1 MYYLLSHLTYQRMQS
16 PFKKCPATSRH
27 RQGLLACGDQ
37 SPAHVASQRPAP
49 YDPTQD
55 GLPRPGPPRLT
66 RGLCIRVSEKRGHGP
81 RETRAPRN
89 TCPPDSHRLSG
100 FASGRK
106 PLPPVF
112 TSVCSDEGLLIW
124 TVTTRPGEGTVSQGG
139 RCAWA
144 ALNPASRSTP
154 QFHSARLGP
163 ASVRVH
169 TCARACERR
178 AGTRGSLP
186 LAAGASSKAVGSGA
200 TRARS
205 PAPRQREASPRGVG
219 SPPGPG
225 NPAPLAIGRHPQ
237 TPRERG
243 GVRGSGPP
251 VPRSGPPA
259 RPGSVSRLSSQTRRQ
274 QVLAVRGARG
284 AGRVSLFNAEP
295 IASRRSSRT
304 V

>member
-1 MYYLLSHLTYQRMQS
+1 MPSHKPPSSGTSGLRGSVT
-16 PFKKCPATSRH
+16 CPR
-27 RQGLLACGDQ
+27 GK
-37 SPAHVASQRPAP
+37 PAPRALRPHTGRPAAARASP
-49 YDPTQD
+49 SDTRPLHP
-55 GLPRPGPPRLT
+55 GLGEPRT
-66 RGLCIRVSEKRGHGP
+66 RTS
-81 RETRAPRN
+81 RN

-100 FASGRK
+100 FTSGRK

-186 LAAGASSKAVGSGA
+186 LAARASSKAVGSGA
-200 TRARS
+200 TPAPS
-205 PAPRQREASPRGVG
+205 PVPRQREASPRGVG
-219 SPPGPG
+219 SPPGPV
-225 NPAPLAIGRHPQ
+225 
-237 TPRERG
+237 TPRPSPSVATHR
-243 GVRGSGPP
+243 
-251 VPRSGPPA
+251 
-259 RPGSVSRLSSQTRRQ
+259 RPESE
-274 QVLAVRGARG
+274 GA
-284 AGRVSLFNAEP
+284 
-295 IASRRSSRT
+295 
-304 V
+304 

>member
-1 MYYLLSHLTYQRMQS
+1 MPSHKPPSSGTSGLRGSVT
-16 PFKKCPATSRH
+16 CPR
-27 RQGLLACGDQ
+27 GK
-37 SPAHVASQRPAP
+37 PAPRALRPHTGRPAAARASP
-49 YDPTQD
+49 SDTRPLHP
-55 GLPRPGPPRLT
+55 GLGEPRT
-66 RGLCIRVSEKRGHGP
+66 R
-81 RETRAPRN
+81 TWRN

-100 FASGRK
+100 FTSGRK
-106 PLPPVF
+106 PLPPIF

-243 GVRGSGPP
+243 GVRGSGAPGAAQRA
-251 VPRSGPPA
+251 PRTAGLREQTVVTDAEAAGP
-259 RPGSVSRLSSQTRRQ
+259 
-274 QVLAVRGARG
+274 RGARG
-284 AGRVSLFNAEP
+284 AGCVSLFNAEP
-295 IASRRSSRT
+295 IASCRSSPT

>member
-1 MYYLLSHLTYQRMQS
+1 MQS

-55 GLPRPGPPRLT
+55 GLPRLGPPRLT
-66 RGLCIRVSEKRGHGP
+66 RGLCIRVSENRGHGP
-81 RETRAPRN
+81 RETRAHP
-89 TCPPDSHRLSG
+89 TPTDSQGSLQAGSRC
-100 FASGRK
+100 
-106 PLPPVF
+106 PPVF

-284 AGRVSLFNAEP
+284 ACHFLTRSRSRHTARHAPCDVSTP
-295 IASRRSSRT
+295 
-304 V
+304 

>member
-1 MYYLLSHLTYQRMQS
+1 MPSHKPPSSGTSGLRGSVT
-16 PFKKCPATSRH
+16 CPR
-27 RQGLLACGDQ
+27 GK
-37 SPAHVASQRPAP
+37 PAPRALRPHTGRPAAARASP
-49 YDPTQD
+49 SDTRPLHP
-55 GLPRPGPPRLT
+55 GLGEPRT
-66 RGLCIRVSEKRGHGP
+66 RTS
-81 RETRAPRN
+81 RN

-178 AGTRGSLP
+178 AGTRGSCRSLP
-186 LAAGASSKAVGSGA
+186 ERRLKLWGLG
-200 TRARS
+200 
-205 PAPRQREASPRGVG
+205 PRGLG
-219 SPPGPG
+219 LPPRDRER
-225 NPAPLAIGRHPQ
+225 RHPVGWALRRGPV
-237 TPRERG
+237 TPRPSPSVATHR
-243 GVRGSGPP
+243 
-251 VPRSGPPA
+251 
-259 RPGSVSRLSSQTRRQ
+259 RPESE
-274 QVLAVRGARG
+274 GA
-284 AGRVSLFNAEP
+284 
-295 IASRRSSRT
+295 
-304 V
+304 

>member
-1 MYYLLSHLTYQRMQS
+1 MQS

-66 RGLCIRVSEKRGHGP
+66 RGLCIRVSENRGHGP
-81 RETRAPRN
+81 RETRAHP
-89 TCPPDSHRLSG
+89 TPTDSQGSLQAGSRC
-100 FASGRK
+100 
-106 PLPPVF
+106 PPVF

-178 AGTRGSLP
+178 AGTRGSCRSLP
-186 LAAGASSKAVGSGA
+186 ERRLKLWGLG
-200 TRARS
+200 
-205 PAPRQREASPRGVG
+205 PRGLG
-219 SPPGPG
+219 LPPRDRER
-225 NPAPLAIGRHPQ
+225 RHPEGWALRRGPV
-237 TPRERG
+237 TPRPSPSVATHR
-243 GVRGSGPP
+243 
-251 VPRSGPPA
+251 
-259 RPGSVSRLSSQTRRQ
+259 RPESE
-274 QVLAVRGARG
+274 GA
-284 AGRVSLFNAEP
+284 
-295 IASRRSSRT
+295 
-304 V
+304 